1 MLSLANW
8 NQVSAEE
15 LKWVIQIISSDESL
29 GFEYIIIFQQDFNK
43 LFDSV

>member
-8 NQVSAEE
+8 IQVSAED